1 MEGNGGAA
9 HSCYHVIAGQ
19 TSVFLKSTCHVVLRR
34 CTEVGN
40 VRIDLCGQ
48 IDDLKV
54 VFDVDIALDEVFVKE
69 RAELSDPDE
78 LLDAILDEVFDD
90 DVAGSFVDEIEGFL
104 VDILLVEGGAASPST
119 HLHSL
124 VNASA
129 EYFTN
134 GEVVLGLAQSQYC
147 SKR

>member
-1 MEGNGGAA
+1 M
-9 HSCYHVIAGQ
+9 
-19 TSVFLKSTCHVVLRR
+19 
-34 CTEVGN
+34 
-40 VRIDLCGQ
+40 
-48 IDDLKV
+48 
-54 VFDVDIALDEVFVKE
+54 DIALDEVFVKE